1 LANGNG
7 KRIEPE
13 KNNKTN
19 KEPGQEEEKKTWL
32 NKNWIM
38 ETW

>member
-1 LANGNG
+1 MEMG
-7 KRIEPE
+7 KRKII
-13 KNNKTN
+13 N
-19 KEPGQEEEKKTWL
+19 KEPGQEEKKKTWL